1 MKKENIRKIL
11 ISALA
16 LVMITCLFAG
26 CQGTDAPE
34 TTAAPAPTE
43 PPVAIVEDI
52 YFNGDRFALGGKR
65 TMDKTFEVWMMDFCG
80 KGRESSFR
88 VATQELADS
97 IDQHDFF
104 VMTKDEKTQVVTGF
118 KTIEQ
123 AGYKIIADRMFV
135 TKIDGKKI
143 TLNNTKGD
151 TTSVGLTFEIT
162 ETTNVYDVSGHVTR
176 CARVDVAMD
185 DTVVVM
191 TNNLDEVTHV
201 WIVKSVTPTRMQYC
215 PCMECRDAGLEETK
229 FTGWMNTA
237 KLPTA
242 SGHYF
247 LTADGAGGQQ
257 SIAKDAKIVL
267 DLNGFTFT
275 GAPEARVY
283 SLHNTGCKLELM
295 DTSEAQTGTIQ
306 ASFDGNVNAQGGCV
320 WMRYGIFVLHSGT
333 LDASKATNLMNGVAI
348 EVSGTDFIMYGG
360 TIKGGRA
367 LSNAKKDTGALQGSY
382 GGAIHTNANKNIEIH
397 GGTIYG
403 GFAAGMPKGDGYVE
417 EGRSKGGLIFIGN
430 GTTLKVW
437 KEAKLIGG
445 MCTGGDGNMIYV
457 NGTATPGGNFWFE
470 DMEASLIFDNKELE
484 ERWGVKTEGEAITW
498 HDANVLNP
506 AHPDYVDPNA
516 PTEPV
521 DPSAPSNPA

>member
-11 ISALA
+11 ISVLA
-16 LVMITCLFAG
+16 LVMVTCLFAG
-26 CQGTDAPE
+26 CQAGGAE
-34 TTAAPAPTE
+34 TTAAPEPTE
-43 PPVAIVEDI
+43 PPKAIVEDI
-52 YFNGDRFALGGKR
+52 YFNGDRSALGGKR

-80 KGRESSFR
+80 KGREASFR

-123 AGYKIIADRMFV
+123 VGYKIIADRMFV

-143 TLNNTKGD
+143 TVNNTKGD
-151 TTSVGLTFEIT
+151 TGSVGLTFEIT
-162 ETTNVYDVSGHVTR
+162 EDTNVYDVSGHVTR

-215 PCMECRDAGLEETK
+215 PCQECRAAELEETE
-229 FTGWMNTA
+229 FTGWMNTS

-242 SGHYF
+242 SGHYY
-247 LTADGAGGQQ
+247 LTSDGGGGQQ
-257 SIAKDAKIVL
+257 SIAKNAKIVL
-267 DLNGFTFT
+267 DLNGYTFT
-275 GAPEARVY
+275 GAPEARIY

-295 DTSEAQTGTIQ
+295 DSSEAQTGTLK
-306 ASFDGNVNAQGGCV
+306 ASVDGAINAQGGCV
-320 WMRYGIFVLHSGT
+320 WMRYGTFYLHSGT
-333 LDASKATNLMNGVAI
+333 LDAAGATNKMNGVAMEI
-348 EVSGTDFIMYGG
+348 SGDAFYMMGG

-367 LSNAKKDTGALQGSY
+367 LATIDTSTGALGGSY
-382 GGAIHTNANKNIEIH
+382 GGAIHCNANKIVEIH

-403 GFAAGMPKGDGYVE
+403 GFAAGLPKGDGYE
-417 EGRSKGGLIFIGN
+417 EENRSKGGLMFVGN

-445 MCTGGDGNMIYV
+445 MCTGGDGNMLYI
-457 NGTATPGGNFWFE
+457 NTSGNIWFE
-470 DMEASLIFDNKELE
+470 DMETSLVFDNKELE
-484 ERWGVKTEGEAITW
+484 ERWGVKTEPNSEAIFW
-498 HDANVLNP
+498 HADNKNNP
-506 AHPDYVDPNA
+506 AHPEYVDPNA
-516 PTEPV
+516 PVEPV